1 MVVDDELLTLEEELL
16 PPDDELF
23 KVTEVE
29 RIGAEIALLVSLVVV
44 GRAGNA
50 EVEVLRRCVLVE
62 VEALREVDVPR
73 AVDVDTLLSLARR
86 TAAEVDVVATLLDE
100 ATLAAMRDELLK
112 LRRSFSSPLL

>member
-1 MVVDDELLTLEEELL
+1 MVVDEERTVDDVGRELVVIVVL
-16 PPDDELF
+16 D
-23 KVTEVE
+23 
-29 RIGAEIALLVSLVVV
+29 SLVVV

-86 TAAEVDVVATLLDE
+86 TVAEVDVVATLLDE

>member
-1 MVVDDELLTLEEELL
+1 MVVDE
-16 PPDDELF
+16 
-23 KVTEVE
+23 E
-29 RIGAEIALLVSLVVV
+29 RIVDVDVGRDVDVVETTSREVV

-50 EVEVLRRCVLVE
+50 DVEVLRRCELVE
-62 VEALREVDVPR
+62 VDVAREVDVPR

-100 ATLAAMRDELLK
+100 ATLAATRDELLK